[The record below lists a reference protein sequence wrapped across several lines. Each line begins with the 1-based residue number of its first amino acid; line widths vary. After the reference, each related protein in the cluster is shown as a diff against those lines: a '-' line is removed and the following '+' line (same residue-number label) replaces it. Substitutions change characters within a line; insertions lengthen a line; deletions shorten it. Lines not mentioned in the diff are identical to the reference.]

1 MLDNHISPGFF
12 KSQEEMMFF
21 LLLSEIQ
28 KQEEPLGSWSLNA
41 LLAKQGICVSTAT
54 IGRYLKMMDS
64 NGLTIRKSNQGRIIT
79 EKGKNWLHSI
89 TENLARTEVHDE
101 ASIGLRVNEYTDLL
115 DLIQARKTIEMETVR
130 LAAANATQDE
140 LRKLRQSVS
149 LYYRDVAENKSH
161 DESAYNFHTIIAEMS
176 RNKYFKYLLD
186 ILIFEE
192 QKMEERMDKL
202 VTKERGNVYVV
213 QHDDIVAALELRDA
227 VLAQQQMGT
236 HIDTIFSDVKHQ
248 IEQIQALAE
257 EESVRLT

>member
-1 MLDNHISPGFF
+1 MQNSVTLNNHISPGFF

-28 KQEEPLGSWSLNA
+28 KQKEPLGSWSLNA
-41 LLAKQGICVSTAT
+41 LLAKQGVCVSTAT
-54 IGRYLKMMDS
+54 IGRYLKVMDS
-64 NGLTIRKSNQGRIIT
+64 DGLTIRKSNQGRIIT
-79 EKGKNWLHSI
+79 EKGENWLQSI
-89 TENLARTEVHDE
+89 TEHLARAEVHDE
-101 ASIGLRVNEYTDLL
+101 ASIGLL

-130 LAAANATQDE
+130 LAAVNATQDE
-140 LRKLRQSVS
+140 LWKLRQSVS

-161 DESAYNFHTIIAEMS
+161 DDSAYNFHTIIAEMS

-186 ILIFEE
+186 IMIFEE

-227 VLAQQQMGT
+227 DLAQQRMGA
-236 HIDTIFSDVKHQ
+236 HIDTMLSDVKHQ
-248 IEQIQALAE
+248 IEQIQALAKE
-257 EESVRLT
+257 DSVR